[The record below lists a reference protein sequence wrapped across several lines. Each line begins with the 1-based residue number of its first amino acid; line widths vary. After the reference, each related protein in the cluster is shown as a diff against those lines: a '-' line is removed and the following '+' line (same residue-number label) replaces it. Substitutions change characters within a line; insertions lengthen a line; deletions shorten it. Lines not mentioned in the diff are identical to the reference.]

1 MYRPL
6 LIVLAGLVAAVA
18 PVAPAM
24 ARSCGAQAPIE
35 DEFAS
40 SSAVL
45 LGRVIAISSGQR
57 EYSTDV
63 PGEILRI
70 ATRVATVEVEREWKG
85 PDHGI
90 VAIETCA
97 LCTTAARFEV
107 GDRLVVFAHND
118 YHGVS
123 SCSRTYREADPR
135 FAPTL
140 GWLERRAPDALVEVR
155 APAVRR

>member
-45 LGRVIAISSGQR
+45 LGRVIAISRGQR

-70 ATRVATVEVEREWKG
+70 ATRVATVEGEREWKG

-97 LCTTAARFEV
+97 LCTTAARAP
-107 GDRLVVFAHND
+107 RRPIRSPPASLPPRWNPASNPAHA
-118 YHGVS
+118 S
-123 SCSRTYREADPR
+123 SSPR
-135 FAPTL
+135 
-140 GWLERRAPDALVEVR
+140 
-155 APAVRR
+155 